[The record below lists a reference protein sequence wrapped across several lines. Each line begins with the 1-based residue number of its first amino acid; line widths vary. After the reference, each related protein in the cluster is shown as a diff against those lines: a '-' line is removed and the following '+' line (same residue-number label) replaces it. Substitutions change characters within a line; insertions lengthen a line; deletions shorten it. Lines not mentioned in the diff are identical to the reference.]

1 MNKRITYNYLEDYI
15 DLLRSKGKYTFTL
28 PKLREQFNLS
38 EEALGKALQR
48 LKRKKEAARIRKEF
62 YVIVPPEYRSRGV
75 LPPMLFITELMEF
88 LNRHYYTALLS
99 AAAIY
104 GAAHQQPQE
113 FYVITTKPV
122 LFPINSDKIKINFCY
137 KKQWGDVDI
146 VDRKTDTGYLK
157 VSSPE
162 LTALDLFYYH
172 DRVGGFNRVATVLE
186 ELSESMHAEKL
197 AETASRYGQIA
208 IVQRLGFIL
217 DEILDQRSLAS
228 PLLAYLKTV
237 KHYPVLLR
245 PQKGESDTMVT
256 GNEWKVVPN
265 IDIETD
271 L

>member
-1 MNKRITYNYLEDYI
+1 MNSGITYNYLEDYVN
-15 DLLRSKGKYTFTL
+15 LLRSKGRYTFTL

-48 LKRKKEAARIRKEF
+48 LKRKKEAASIRKEF

-75 LPPMLFITELMEF
+75 LPPMLFIADLMEF
-88 LNRHYYTALLS
+88 LHRNYYTALLS
-99 AAAIY
+99 AAALY

-122 LFPINSDKIKINFCY
+122 LVPIHNDKIKINFCY
-137 KKQWGDVDI
+137 KQQWDRQYI

-162 LTALDLFYYH
+162 LTALDLVYYR
-172 DRVGGFNRVATVLE
+172 DRIGGLNRVATVLV
-186 ELSESMHAEKL
+186 ELAESLNAKRL
-197 AETASRYGQIA
+197 TETASRYGQIA
-208 IVQRLGFIL
+208 TIQRLGFIL
-217 DEILDQRSLAS
+217 DKILDQRLLAS

-245 PQKGESDTMVT
+245 PQKGKPDTMVT
-256 GNEWKVVPN
+256 GNDWKVVPN
-265 IDIETD
+265 VEIETD